1 MSERK
6 DSFTI
11 DLPRPPPSAN
21 NLFPTGKNRRRYR
34 SADYEAWLFEAG
46 YALEKQKPPE
56 FIGPVRLEYEF
67 KRGRVDLGNLE
78 KATTDL
84 LVKHGVIQ
92 GDSPKYVGNIHLRFA
107 DVVGARITISTD
119 SDDFQLGGMQ

>member
-1 MSERK
+1 MSETK

-21 NLFPTGKNRRRYR
+21 NLFPTGRNGRRYR
-34 SADYEAWLFEAG
+34 SGDYEAWLFEAG
-46 YALEKQKPPE
+46 SALERQKPPE
-56 FIGPVRLEYEF
+56 IIGPVKLDYKF

-92 GDSPKYVGNIHLRFA
+92 GDGPNIVQDIRLRFA
-107 DVVGARITISTD
+107 DVPGLAITIT
-119 SDDFQLGGMQ
+119 QGGEE

>member
-1 MSERK
+1 MS
-6 DSFTI
+6 SFTI

-21 NLFPTGKNRRRYR
+21 NLFPTGRNRRRYR

-46 YALEKQKPPE
+46 HHLEKQKPPE

-92 GDSPKYVGNIHLRFA
+92 GDSPKYVGDIRLRFGN
-107 DVVGARITISTD
+107 VPGARITIT
-119 SDDFQLGGMQ
+119 QG